1 MVAESRKVFFP
12 LACAFSPRKL
22 PIDLLCSSHKIN
34 ATVSFITQQSEN
46 TPVCFF
52 LWKLLYY
59 PWRGG
64 RCKYMTFSHGNFEV
78 LYRNKRYLLNNTR
91 HSIYCVIL
99 SGEGG
104 RRPIMLLK
112 AHILVELTNQIRN
125 STFIF
130 VYKPWH
136 YNFIHLFLLNKFIEH
151 CTVLGWRAVLI

>member
-12 LACAFSPRKL
+12 LACAFFPRKL

-46 TPVCFF
+46 TPVFF
-52 LWKLLYY
+52 SLEIIIL
-59 PWRGG
+59 PMEGR
-64 RCKYMTFSHGNFEV
+64 RCKYVHDFFLMAISKF
-78 LYRNKRYLLNNTR
+78 YRNKRYLLNNTR

-104 RRPIMLLK
+104 FRPIMLLK

-130 VYKPWH
+130 VYRP
-136 YNFIHLFLLNKFIEH
+136 
-151 CTVLGWRAVLI
+151 